1 MTTTDYLQR
10 EIRRTELSIRRAE
23 RKPNTPAE
31 ELRGLHEKL
40 GHLQEALEAVNE
52 HWQRVH
58 EQRGWTAGEPLTRE
72 QLIDMEGKPVLLK
85 SPSWTEWC
93 IVREHG
99 EHEIVGDAIN
109 FTRRH
114 RDVVCL
120 GLADYGKTW
129 TAYAYQTAHIDLD
142 KWTAEWKEYGGADAG
157 FHYCSKCK
165 RQAFSYDDGEEVVEV
180 LSNFCPWCGRPL
192 TDEAWAELERRVFG
206 G

>member
-1 MTTTDYLQR
+1 MTTIEYLQR

-23 RKPNTPAE
+23 HKPNTPPE

-40 GHLQEALEAVNE
+40 EHLQEALDAVNE

-99 EHEIVGDAIN
+99 EHEIVGDAIS

-129 TAYAYQTAHIDLD
+129 TAYAYQTAHIDLE
-142 KWTAEWKEYGGADAG
+142 KWTAEWVDNDQGEGMMCK
-157 FHYCSKCK
+157 CSKCGYPV
-165 RQAFSYDDGEEVVEV
+165 SYFWGKTA
-180 LSNFCPWCGRPL
+180 FCPGCGRAMTP
-192 TDEAWAELERRVFG
+192 EAWAELERRLIG
-206 G
+206 

>member
-10 EIRRTELSIRRAE
+10 EIRRTELSVRRAE
-23 RKPNTPAE
+23 RKPNTPPE

-40 GHLQEALEAVNE
+40 EHLQEALEAVNE

-93 IVREHG
+93 IVREYG
-99 EHEIVGDAIN
+99 EHEIAGDAIS

-114 RDVVCL
+114 YGEVCL
-120 GLADYGKTW
+120 GLSDYGKTW
-129 TAYAYQTAHIDLD
+129 TAYAYPPAHIDRE
-142 KWTAEWKEYGGADAG
+142 KWGPCMWCVLNGQFGLNN
-157 FHYCSKCK
+157 YCS
-165 RQAFSYDDGEEVVEV
+165 S
-180 LSNFCPWCGRPL
+180 CGRPL
-192 TDEAWAELERRVFG
+192 TEEAWAELERRVCG